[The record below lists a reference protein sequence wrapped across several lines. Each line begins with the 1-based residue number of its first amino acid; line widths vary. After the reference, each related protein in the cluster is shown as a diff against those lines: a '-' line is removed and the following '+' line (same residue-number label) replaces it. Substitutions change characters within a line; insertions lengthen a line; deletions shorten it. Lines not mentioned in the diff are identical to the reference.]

1 MNYQYNSGLS
11 FTYKWW
17 SVEIEEYVL
26 GTMKITFKIDSMSI
40 YFAIL
45 SALKEKKL
53 DKDPKLKSILDDAA
67 NKSLEISLDVVDS
80 FKTFHTFNC
89 FDKCKNDAISHID
102 NNLGDALTYAKNNNK
117 LSYLKHFT

>member
-45 SALKEKKL
+45 SALKEK
-53 DKDPKLKSILDDAA
+53 
-67 NKSLEISLDVVDS
+67 N
-80 FKTFHTFNC
+80 
-89 FDKCKNDAISHID
+89 
-102 NNLGDALTYAKNNNK
+102 
-117 LSYLKHFT
+117 